1 MSGPKEI
8 DLAKLNLDQLKA
20 LVDNHERLNATDR
33 PLYRE
38 AKAELERRVGPA
50 AAAVDTKG
58 ASERRRASLM
68 ANWTTRH
75 GKNDAANP
83 YSKENMKPQ
92 PR

>member
-20 LVDNHERLNATDR
+20 LVDN
-33 PLYRE
+33 
-38 AKAELERRVGPA
+38 RRVGPA

-75 GKNDAANP
+75 GKNDAAIP
-83 YSKENMKPQ
+83 I
-92 PR
+92 PRKT